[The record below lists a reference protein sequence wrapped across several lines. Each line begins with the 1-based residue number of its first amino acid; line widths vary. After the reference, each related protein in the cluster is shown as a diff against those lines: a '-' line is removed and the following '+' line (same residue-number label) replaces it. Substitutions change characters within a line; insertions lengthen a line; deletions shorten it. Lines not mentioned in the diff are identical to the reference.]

1 VLGKRFTANRP
12 PQTDIDAWLKD
23 GKTPWDA
30 FPNTG
35 TGKVDAQSGPLT
47 AALADR
53 NIQLETGAHVEHLEA
68 APDGDGNKQ

>member
-1 VLGKRFTANRP
+1 
-12 PQTDIDAWLKD
+12 IDAWLRD
-23 GKTPWDA
+23 GKTGWDA

-53 NIQLETGAHVEHLEA
+53 NIRLETGAHVEYLEA
-68 APDGDGNKQ
+68 SSDATTIAAVHYRQDGTLKKV